1 MNAYICFV
9 HETQHNSY
17 TLHVILDGDNWQRC
31 SRLSGACYS
40 SRCKAPP
47 LGSCTLTIH
56 SLLGVTVTV
65 YIAAILV
72 VHIGNRPACNS
83 QHQWDEKFV
92 NHCSFIS
99 QPWGKIG
106 FTIYSTPMEET
117 YYDVIMS

>member
-1 MNAYICFV
+1 MEITGRDAQDFLERV
-9 HETQHNSY
+9 TVADVKH
-17 TLHVILDGDNWQRC
+17 L
-31 SRLSGACYS
+31 
-40 SRCKAPP
+40 P